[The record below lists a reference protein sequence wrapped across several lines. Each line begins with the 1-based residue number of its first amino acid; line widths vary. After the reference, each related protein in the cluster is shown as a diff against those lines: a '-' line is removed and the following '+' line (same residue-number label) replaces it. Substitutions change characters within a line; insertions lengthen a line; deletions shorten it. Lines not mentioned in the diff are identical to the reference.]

1 MNVRRRLSHYARAGS
16 AVVFLA
22 IVFALV
28 APAHAWGQEGF
39 EIRVEEYERPRP
51 GTFLF
56 EQHATFVGTGSR
68 DSAETVAPT
77 HHQLRFTSE
86 LTVPITAHFSLGT
99 MILAAMRPGHTAP
112 DYAGAR
118 LIPHFYAPES
128 WNLPVKLGLT
138 AEFSWSNERYAER
151 TPNIEL
157 KPVIEKEFGR
167 FQLDLNPSVEGA
179 LYRGSHWNFEPSLRF
194 AYRSSR
200 SLSPGIEY
208 YSELGSFSGLL
219 PSSEQTHQIYPTV
232 DWTLNANVRW
242 HFGIGVGL
250 TPAGEQL
257 VYKTRIEVSLGRKT
271 R

>member
-1 MNVRRRLSHYARAGS
+1 MDVQRWLSHYARARL

-22 IVFALV
+22 IAAIFIV
-28 APAHAWGQEGF
+28 AATARAQEGF
-39 EIRVEEYERPRP
+39 EVRVEQYESPRP

-56 EQHATFVGTGSR
+56 EQHGTFVGTGNR
-68 DSAETVAPT
+68 DSADAVAPT

-86 LTVPITAHFSLGT
+86 LTVPITLHFSLGT
-99 MILAAMRPGHTAP
+99 MVLTAVRPGHIAP
-112 DYAGAR
+112 EYAGAR
-118 LIPHFYAPES
+118 VIPHLYAPES

-167 FQLDLNPSVEGA
+167 FQLDLNPSIEGA

-200 SLSPGIEY
+200 SLSPGLEY
-208 YSELGSFSGLL
+208 YSELGSLSGLL

-232 DWTLNANVRW
+232 DWTLNTNVHW
-242 HFGIGVGL
+242 HFGIGLGL
-250 TPAGEQL
+250 TPAGDQL